1 MMLISTV
8 TAKIEQTVAPDFRRF
23 GSITWKNIGQKH
35 GNSFN
40 LVTYTRKTQEVV
52 RGWGGEG
59 GGGRGGNYNQANS
72 TLILPCILS
81 VKSCSRLPELSQNLQ
96 S

>member
-40 LVTYTRKTQEVV
+40 LVTYKENT
-52 RGWGGEG
+52 GSGSGGGEG
-59 GGGRGGNYNQANS
+59 KEGEVEEEITIKQTA
-72 TLILPCILS
+72 L
-81 VKSCSRLPELSQNLQ
+81 
-96 S
+96 

>member
-40 LVTYTRKTQEVV
+40 LVTYTRKTQEITIK
-52 RGWGGEG
+52 
-59 GGGRGGNYNQANS
+59 QTA
-72 TLILPCILS
+72 L
-81 VKSCSRLPELSQNLQ
+81 
-96 S
+96 